1 MWIEEKV
8 KLTWLIIKLNLIDQ
22 DRKIQTQETK
32 ITISWTEQQSNW
44 TTEVGKLLVELMLQ
58 NCTSRDFEGPIIPIN
73 GRSAL
78 KDMQSITCWRC
89 ASAYECAKG

>member
-32 ITISWTEQQSNW
+32 ITISWTVVHKDMNKATIQLNNW
-44 TTEVGKLLVELMLQ
+44 SWKV
-58 NCTSRDFEGPIIPIN
+58 TSRIN
-73 GRSAL
+73 VTEL
-78 KDMQSITCWRC
+78 HK
-89 ASAYECAKG
+89 